1 MKREQLIS
9 MLFEDHMFPA
19 YLHRI
24 TAEKIPYDD
33 KWNRIIIIS
42 AREGEDIHAS
52 FQENPRRLSKEEEE
66 KLLVPGLYN
75 IDTKSF
81 TPRRF
86 KIT

>member
-1 MKREQLIS
+1 MKKEQLIS

-24 TAEKIPYDD
+24 TAEKIPYDNR
-33 KWNRIIIIS
+33 WGRIIKIP
-42 AREGEDIHAS
+42 AEEGEDMHAS
-52 FQENPRRLSKEEEE
+52 FQDNPRRLSKEEDE
-66 KLLVPGLYN
+66 KLLIPGLYN
-75 IDTKSF
+75 IDKKGF